1 MKSRIFISS
10 VQREFAKERK
20 ALASYIRQDAILG
33 KFFEVFLFEE
43 VPAQERK
50 ADGVYLS
57 EVDECDIYLG
67 IFGHAYG
74 NVDSSGV
81 SATEREY
88 QRAAKKHKPRICFV
102 DKSIGDTDPRQAAFL
117 SRVNAD
123 VVRRGFVGYDDLR
136 TAVYAALAK
145 YLEDKGLIN
154 VLPFDCSN
162 SANVQLKNLAIS
174 KMRQFVRDARIER
187 KWNIPANATPVKI
200 LEALRLVDDNGRI
213 LNPAVLLFGKDP
225 QRFFPASCVK
235 CAWFLTDRVE
245 KPMADHQIYTGD
257 IFKMV
262 DDATFFVMS
271 HISNQIGPHDAAD
284 SAAAT
289 SRFELPEPAVRE
301 AIVNAVCHRDYSS
314 AASVQVMLFKDRLEI
329 WSPGPL
335 PKGMTLAKMYKR
347 HKSYPANPLLAYAMF
362 LRKYVEQTGTG
373 TGDIIARCREWGL
386 PDPQWQVEDGEDF
399 VMVMP
404 RPQSSVKGSVRSSV
418 KSVDKTVDWTV
429 DKTVDWTV
437 NKTVDGPTN
446 ERILKLLATNP
457 RATQEELARV
467 LGLSVRGIEYAIG
480 TLKKAKRIR
489 KVGGKRFGHW
499 EVIG

>member
-1 MKSRIFISS
+1 MAYRIFISS

-20 ALASYIRQDAILG
+20 ALASYIRKDAILG

-50 ADGVYLS
+50 AGGVYLA
-57 EVDECDIYLG
+57 EVDVCDIYLG
-67 IFGHAYG
+67 ILGHAYG

-88 QRAAKKHKPRICFV
+88 LRAARRHKTRICFV
-102 DKSIGDTDPRQAAFL
+102 DKSAGDTDPRQAAFI
-117 SRVNAD
+117 SRVNDD
-123 VVRRGFVGYDDLR
+123 VVRKGFVGYDDLR

-145 YLEDKGLIN
+145 HLEDKGLISI
-154 VLPFDCSN
+154 LPFDCSN
-162 SANVQLKNLAIS
+162 SANVKLKDLATS

-187 KWNIPANATPVKI
+187 KWNVPVSATPVKI
-200 LEALRLVDDNGRI
+200 LEALRLIDDTGRI
-213 LNPAVLLFGKDP
+213 LNTAALLFGKDP

-235 CAWFLTDRVE
+235 CAWFLSDRVE

-257 IFKMV
+257 VFKMV

-271 HISNQIGPHDAAD
+271 HISNQIGPHDATD

-301 AIVNAVCHRDYSS
+301 AIVNAVCHRDYAS

-373 TGDIIARCREWGL
+373 TGDIIDRCREWGL
-386 PDPQWQVEDGEDF
+386 PAPEWRVEDDEDF

-404 RPQSSVKGSVRSSV
+404 RPQSSVRSSV
-418 KSVDKTVDWTV
+418 KTVDRTVDWSV
-429 DKTVDWTV
+429 DRSVDRTCDNV
-437 NKTVDGPTN
+437 LN
-446 ERILKLLATNP
+446 ILKTNP
-457 RATQEELARV
+457 RATLDQVANV
-467 LGLSVRGIEYAIG
+467 VGLSVRGIEQAIKR
-480 TLKKAKRIR
+480 LKKAKRIR

-499 EVIG
+499 EVRA